1 MWSILLA
8 LPFIAP
14 SIALNAACQFSH
26 EHEPLV
32 LWGSVALSAGAVL
45 VVAYLPLAIMRAPNW
60 GSRFMLSAGFVF
72 LLSFNLA
79 SGIGAVST
87 SRSDLTGSRRA
98 DNARLS
104 LLTGQLSQ
112 VEASRKA
119 LAATAG
125 EKTAVMVD
133 AELTALRQDARWS
146 RSKGC
151 ADATLT
157 DSRTFCAEYAQKQG
171 ARDAAAKVGELDAS
185 IATLR
190 AQLGTAQTA
199 TAGESE
205 DPQAEAVAMALGALW
220 TRPDLHTV
228 GVGASVQKAMAA
240 EILPAIA
247 TTAIAILFSSSKP
260 VQLAPSAPRPSLRKR
275 TFLMRH
281 RRGKRVAQSGPK
293 LEPVTAEPVAQ
304 GVNEPPQ
311 AGHVGPLAG
320 HPVGHLG
327 PPANNLKNTD
337 NSNILIFADAARANA
352 LGHVME
358 LVAQGVAQRTIAKRL
373 GLSRTT
379 VQRLIAE
386 ARQSREAPSQDA

>member
-1 MWSILLA
+1 MLTILLS

-60 GSRFMLSAGFVF
+60 ATKLMLGGGFLF

-87 SRSDLTGSRRA
+87 ARSDLTGSRRA

-104 LLTGQLSQ
+104 LLTSQLSQ
-112 VEASRKA
+112 AEASRKA
-119 LAATAG
+119 LAVTAG
-125 EKTAVMVD
+125 EKTAAMVD
-133 AELTALRQDARWS
+133 AELTAQRQDARWT

-171 ARDAAAKVGELDAS
+171 ARDAAAKVAELDAS
-185 IATLR
+185 ITTLR
-190 AQLGTAQTA
+190 AQIGRAQTA

-205 DPQAEAVAMALGALW
+205 DPQAEAVAMALAAIWRHL
-220 TRPDLHTV
+220 DLHTV

-260 VQLAPSAPRPSLRKR
+260 AQQAPGAPPLSLRKR
-275 TFLMRH
+275 TFLMRPRGQ
-281 RRGKRVAQSGPK
+281 RRRTKFPGSGQKADKADRNRTSGQAADKAASPTETKDEK
-293 LEPVTAEPVAQ
+293 LSKEERDRQITRMLS
-304 GVNEPPQ
+304 
-311 AGHVGPLAG
+311 AGHTQADIADK
-320 HPVGHLG
+320 LG
-327 PPANNLKNTD
+327 VSARTVRRVLGGQPSSSDSQNVIAMRRPDLKD
-337 NSNILIFADAARANA
+337 
-352 LGHVME
+352 
-358 LVAQGVAQRTIAKRL
+358 
-373 GLSRTT
+373 
-379 VQRLIAE
+379 
-386 ARQSREAPSQDA
+386 